1 MNLRDLEYF
10 YYLCQNK
17 NFTKTAEILF
27 VSQPSISMA
36 LNRIEKELGA
46 KLVIR
51 DHSKAQLSLTEAG
64 KILEKRTCNVLNE
77 IKEAKLEI
85 SRISGAK
92 IKLGVPPMIGAYF
105 FPSFMK
111 ELDENGL
118 VDHIELVEKGSA
130 KMKSLLDN
138 GQVDIA
144 LIGSTATIK
153 DNALNATILKIDE
166 FMVCTSNS
174 HKLSNKNEI
183 NFREL
188 IDERF
193 IVLGDSYIHN
203 EVLNNLCLSSGI
215 STKNFYYTDE
225 IQTAKSLI
233 ASGFGIGIM
242 INMAVKNMSSI
253 KAIPIVPAIN
263 FCISVAVKKEHYMT
277 ALEKKIMEIMI
288 KPK

>member
-17 NFTKTAEILF
+17 NFTKTAELLF

-36 LNRIEKELGA
+36 LHRIEKELGA

-51 DHSKAQLSLTEAG
+51 DHSKAQISLTEAG
-64 KILEKRTCNVLNE
+64 KILEKRAYNVLLQ

-92 IKLGVPPMIGAYF
+92 IKLGVPPMIGGYF

-111 ELDENGL
+111 KLDENGL
-118 VDHIELVEKGSA
+118 AEHIELVEKGSA
-130 KMKSLLDN
+130 MMKDLLIS
-138 GQVDIA
+138 GKVDIA
-144 LIGSTATIK
+144 LIGTTIPLK
-153 DNALNATILKIDE
+153 DKAIHDTILKIDK
-166 FMVCTSNS
+166 FVVCTSIS
-174 HKLSNKNEI
+174 HPLSNKQVI
-183 NFREL
+183 NFKEL
-188 IDERF
+188 KDERF

-215 STKNFYYTDE
+215 TRANFYYTDE

-242 INMAVKNMSSI
+242 INMAVENMLSI
-253 KAIPIVPAIN
+253 KTIHLVPDIN
-263 FCISVAVKKEHYMT
+263 FCISIAVKKEHYMT
-277 ALEKKIMEIMI
+277 EEEEKIMEIML
-288 KPK
+288 KV